1 MGQIPITIVPGVTD
15 LGSHGITEDV
25 NNSLDQVLADNTV
38 LVGSN
43 MERSV
48 LVGDSLDDREDR
60 SEIVDVASVGIN
72 SSGKSGRLVAKF
84 LSAL

>member
-1 MGQIPITIVPGVTD
+1 MGQIPITIVPGITD

-48 LVGDSLDDREDR
+48 LVGDSLDDGENR
-60 SEIVDVASVGIN
+60 SEVVDVASVGIN
-72 SSGKSGRLVAKF
+72 GSGKCGRLVAKF

>member
-1 MGQIPITIVPGVTD
+1 M
-15 LGSHGITEDV
+15 
-25 NNSLDQVLADNTV
+25 LADNAV

-48 LVGDSLDDREDR
+48 LVGDSLDDGENR
-60 SEIVDVASVGIN
+60 SEVVDVASVGIN
-72 SSGKSGRLVAKF
+72 GSGKCGRLVAKF